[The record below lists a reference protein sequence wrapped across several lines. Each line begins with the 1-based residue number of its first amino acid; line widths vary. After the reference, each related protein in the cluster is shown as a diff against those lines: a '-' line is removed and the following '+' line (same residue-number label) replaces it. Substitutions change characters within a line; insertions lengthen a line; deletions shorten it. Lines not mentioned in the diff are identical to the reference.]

1 MWFEEDEDCINYDE
15 SPREEEE
22 AKRTYSV
29 DLDCDDGGSC
39 RYSITERSKH
49 SVILGKCIEFFA
61 GFEPPMD
68 SVETDRLFEE
78 ALVNL
83 CRPEEPDFRGADAFL
98 RTFKPGPSR
107 GEVRCTYAVE
117 RDYHDPSHHTLVA
130 VFHVRVEADLDQV
143 AKRAGTGRF
152 EFASHARSFQT
163 KDPRLES
170 ASRDDRSSKNQ
181 PKRVENDRE
190 KSL

>member
-1 MWFEEDEDCINYDE
+1 
-15 SPREEEE
+15 
-22 AKRTYSV
+22 
-29 DLDCDDGGSC
+29 
-39 RYSITERSKH
+39 
-49 SVILGKCIEFFA
+49 
-61 GFEPPMD
+61 MD

-98 RTFKPGPSR
+98 RTFRPGPSR

-143 AKRAGTGRF
+143 AKRAGNGVVIVWGD
-152 EFASHARSFQT
+152 
-163 KDPRLES
+163 KGG
-170 ASRDDRSSKNQ
+170 
-181 PKRVENDRE
+181 
-190 KSL
+190 

>member
-143 AKRAGTGRF
+143 AKRAGNGVIRVRFNVSVPRASVPDKGATPRERF
-152 EFASHARSFQT
+152 ER
-163 KDPRLES
+163 
-170 ASRDDRSSKNQ
+170 
-181 PKRVENDRE
+181 
-190 KSL
+190 

>member
-61 GFEPPMD
+61 GFEPPM
-68 SVETDRLFEE
+68 
-78 ALVNL
+78 
-83 CRPEEPDFRGADAFL
+83 
-98 RTFKPGPSR
+98 PST
-107 GEVRCTYAVE
+107 V
-117 RDYHDPSHHTLVA
+117 
-130 VFHVRVEADLDQV
+130 
-143 AKRAGTGRF
+143 
-152 EFASHARSFQT
+152 
-163 KDPRLES
+163 S
-170 ASRDDRSSKNQ
+170 A
-181 PKRVENDRE
+181 
-190 KSL
+190 